1 MYFSPTVLPIE
12 VKLGLQIGGR
22 LRKIT
27 NSKPP
32 GAMIMIGQSKIG
44 SKRADDHIL
53 LGSSLAGVTSL
64 CCASHSPDSQTK
76 LYKNVGPKPFW

>member
-1 MYFSPTVLPIE
+1 MYGFSPSTVTIK

-32 GAMIMIGQSKIG
+32 GAMIMIGQSKQG
-44 SKRADDHIL
+44 AKGRSHL
-53 LGSSLAGVTSL
+53 LRSSLAGVT
-64 CCASHSPDSQTK
+64 
-76 LYKNVGPKPFW
+76 Y